1 MKKIFT
7 IIISIILVV
16 LIGLG
21 ITGYYVE
28 KDKADNK
35 KEDIKTETQAE
46 QVEEKLV
53 VDINKLDI
61 SKIDGYTPGEKLN
74 GEEQSV
80 NTDENTVTV
89 GGISLP
95 YNIEKKNMEILSI
108 GQYSGKFLEDGSDTD
123 KENILAIVVKN
134 TSDKVIDY
142 GEITMKISGKSGTLK
157 FKVTNLKPGA
167 SALVMESSGE
177 VEFNTNDKYIYVG
190 SNSNTIKTI
199 SLKEDQIAI
208 TTKGNK
214 ITVENLTDKNINKVY
229 VYYKTVSPGNCYL
242 GGVTYRL
249 KLQNVRSGK
258 SVSAE
263 SRHFSNLSSEI
274 IKVETVK

>member
-7 IIISIILVV
+7 ITISIILVS

-21 ITGYYVE
+21 VIGYYVE

-53 VDINKLDI
+53 VDINKLYI
-61 SKIDGYTPGEKLN
+61 SKLDGYTPGEKLN

-177 VEFNTNDKYIYVG
+177 VEFNTQDRYIYVG
-190 SNSNTIKTI
+190 SNSNTIKST
-199 SLKEDQIAI
+199 SLKEDEVAI

>member
-1 MKKIFT
+1 MKKVFT

-61 SKIDGYTPGEKLN
+61 SKLDGYTPGEKLN

>member
-35 KEDIKTETQAE
+35 KEDIKTEIQAE

-108 GQYSGKFLEDGSDTD
+108 GQYSGKFLEDGSDKD

-229 VYYKTVSPGNCYL
+229 VYYKTVSTGNCYL

-274 IKVETVK
+274 IKVETAK

>member
-7 IIISIILVV
+7 IIISIILVS

-21 ITGYYVE
+21 VTGYYVE
-28 KDKADNK
+28 KDKANNK

-61 SKIDGYTPGEKLN
+61 SKLDGYTPGEKLN

-177 VEFNTNDKYIYVG
+177 VEFNTQDRYIYVG
-190 SNSNTIKTI
+190 SNSNTIKST
-199 SLKEDQIAI
+199 SLKEDEVAI

>member
-7 IIISIILVV
+7 ITISIILVS

-35 KEDIKTETQAE
+35 KEDVKTEIQAE

-61 SKIDGYTPGEKLN
+61 SKLDGYTPGEKLN

-95 YNIEKKNMEILSI
+95 YNTEKKNMEISSI

-167 SALVMESSGE
+167 AALVMESSGE
-177 VEFNTNDKYIYVG
+177 VEFNTHDKYVYVG
-190 SNSNTIKTI
+190 SNSNTIKST
-199 SLKEDQIAI
+199 SLKEDEVAI

>member
-1 MKKIFT
+1 
-7 IIISIILVV
+7 
-16 LIGLG
+16 
-21 ITGYYVE
+21 
-28 KDKADNK
+28 
-35 KEDIKTETQAE
+35 
-46 QVEEKLV
+46 
-53 VDINKLDI
+53 
-61 SKIDGYTPGEKLN
+61 
-74 GEEQSV
+74 
-80 NTDENTVTV
+80 
-89 GGISLP
+89 
-95 YNIEKKNMEILSI
+95 MEILSI
-108 GQYSGKFLEDGSDTD
+108 GQYSGKFLEDGSDKD

-134 TSDKVIDY
+134 TSDQVIDY
-142 GEITMKISGKSGTLK
+142 GEITMKISGKSGILK

-177 VEFNTNDKYIYVG
+177 VEFNTQDRYIYVG
-190 SNSNTIKTI
+190 SNSNTIKST
-199 SLKEDQIAI
+199 SFKEDEVAI

>member
-7 IIISIILVV
+7 ITISIILVS

-21 ITGYYVE
+21 IIGYYVE
-28 KDKADNK
+28 KDKANNK
-35 KEDIKTETQAE
+35 KEDIKTEIQTE

-61 SKIDGYTPGEKLN
+61 SKLDGYTPGEKLN

-177 VEFNTNDKYIYVG
+177 VEFNTQDRYIYVG
-190 SNSNTIKTI
+190 SNSNTIKST
-199 SLKEDQIAI
+199 SLKEDEVAI

>member
-7 IIISIILVV
+7 IIISIILVS

-21 ITGYYVE
+21 VTGYYVE
-28 KDKADNK
+28 KDKANNK

-61 SKIDGYTPGEKLN
+61 SKLDGYTPGEKLN

-177 VEFNTNDKYIYVG
+177 VEFNTQDRYIYVG
-190 SNSNTIKTI
+190 SNSNTIKST
-199 SLKEDQIAI
+199 SLKEDEVAI

-229 VYYKTVSPGNCYL
+229 VYYKTVSTGNCYL

>member
-35 KEDIKTETQAE
+35 KEDVKTEIQAE

-108 GQYSGKFLEDGSDTD
+108 GQYSGKFLEDGSDKD

-199 SLKEDQIAI
+199 SLKEDEIAI

>member
-1 MKKIFT
+1 M
-7 IIISIILVV
+7 
-16 LIGLG
+16 
-21 ITGYYVE
+21 E

-61 SKIDGYTPGEKLN
+61 SKLDGYTPGEKLN

-229 VYYKTVSPGNCYL
+229 VYYKTVSTGNCYL

>member
-74 GEEQSV
+74 SEEQSV

-95 YNIEKKNMEILSI
+95 YNIENKNMEILSI

-177 VEFNTNDKYIYVG
+177 VEFNTHNKYIYIG

>member
-61 SKIDGYTPGEKLN
+61 SKLDGYTPGEKLN

-95 YNIEKKNMEILSI
+95 YNIEKKNMEISSI

-229 VYYKTVSPGNCYL
+229 VYYKTVSTGNCYL

-274 IKVETVK
+274 IKVETAK

>member
-7 IIISIILVV
+7 ITISIILVS

-21 ITGYYVE
+21 VIGYYVE
-28 KDKADNK
+28 KDKANNK
-35 KEDIKTETQAE
+35 KEDIKTEIQTE

-61 SKIDGYTPGEKLN
+61 SKLDGYTPGEKLN

-177 VEFNTNDKYIYVG
+177 VEFNTQDRYIYVG
-190 SNSNTIKTI
+190 SNSNTIKST
-199 SLKEDQIAI
+199 SLKEDEVAI

-229 VYYKTVSPGNCYL
+229 VYYKTVSTGNCYL

-274 IKVETVK
+274 IKVETAK

>member
-7 IIISIILVV
+7 ITISIILVS

-21 ITGYYVE
+21 VIGYYVE
-28 KDKADNK
+28 KDKANNK

-61 SKIDGYTPGEKLN
+61 SKLDGYTPGEKLN

-95 YNIEKKNMEILSI
+95 YNIENKNMEILSI

-167 SALVMESSGE
+167 SVLVMESSGE
-177 VEFNTNDKYIYVG
+177 VEFNIQDRYIYVG
-190 SNSNTIKTI
+190 SNSNTIKST
-199 SLKEDQIAI
+199 SLKEDEVAI

>member
-46 QVEEKLV
+46 QVEEKIV

-61 SKIDGYTPGEKLN
+61 SKLDGYTPGEKLN

-95 YNIEKKNMEILSI
+95 YNIENKNMEILSI

-177 VEFNTNDKYIYVG
+177 VEFNTQDRYIYVG
-190 SNSNTIKTI
+190 SNSNTIKST
-199 SLKEDQIAI
+199 SLKEDEVAI

-274 IKVETVK
+274 IKVETAK

>member
-74 GEEQSV
+74 SEEQSV

-108 GQYSGKFLEDGSDTD
+108 GQYSGKFLEDGSDKD

-177 VEFNTNDKYIYVG
+177 VEFNTQDRYIYVG
-190 SNSNTIKTI
+190 SNSNTIKST
-199 SLKEDQIAI
+199 SLKEDEVAI

>member
-7 IIISIILVV
+7 ITISIILVS

-21 ITGYYVE
+21 VIGYYVE
-28 KDKADNK
+28 KDKANNK
-35 KEDIKTETQAE
+35 KEDIKTEIQTE

-61 SKIDGYTPGEKLN
+61 SKLDGYTPGEKLN

-177 VEFNTNDKYIYVG
+177 VEFNIQDRYIYVG
-190 SNSNTIKTI
+190 SNSNTIKST
-199 SLKEDQIAI
+199 SLKEDEVAI

>member
-1 MKKIFT
+1 
-7 IIISIILVV
+7 
-16 LIGLG
+16 
-21 ITGYYVE
+21 
-28 KDKADNK
+28 
-35 KEDIKTETQAE
+35 
-46 QVEEKLV
+46 
-53 VDINKLDI
+53 
-61 SKIDGYTPGEKLN
+61 
-74 GEEQSV
+74 
-80 NTDENTVTV
+80 
-89 GGISLP
+89 
-95 YNIEKKNMEILSI
+95 MEILSI

-177 VEFNTNDKYIYVG
+177 VEFNTQDKYIYVG

-199 SLKEDQIAI
+199 SLMEDQIAI

>member
-35 KEDIKTETQAE
+35 KEDIKTETQVE

-74 GEEQSV
+74 SEEQSV

-108 GQYSGKFLEDGSDTD
+108 GQYSGKFLEDGSDKD

-177 VEFNTNDKYIYVG
+177 VEFNTHNKYIYIG

-229 VYYKTVSPGNCYL
+229 VYYKTVSTGNCYL

-274 IKVETVK
+274 IKVETAK

>member
-7 IIISIILVV
+7 ITISIILVS

-21 ITGYYVE
+21 VIGYYVE
-28 KDKADNK
+28 KDKANNK
-35 KEDIKTETQAE
+35 KEDIKTEIQTE

-61 SKIDGYTPGEKLN
+61 SKLDGYTPGEKLN

-177 VEFNTNDKYIYVG
+177 VEFNTQDRYIYVG
-190 SNSNTIKTI
+190 SNSNTIKST
-199 SLKEDQIAI
+199 SLKEDEVAI

>member
-7 IIISIILVV
+7 ITISIILVS

-61 SKIDGYTPGEKLN
+61 SKLDGYTPGEKLN

-142 GEITMKISGKSGTLK
+142 GEITMKISGKSGILK

-167 SALVMESSGE
+167 TALVMESSGE
-177 VEFNTNDKYIYVG
+177 VEFNTHDKYIYVG

-199 SLKEDQIAI
+199 SLMEDQIAI

-214 ITVENLTDKNINKVY
+214 ITVENLTDKNISKVY
-229 VYYKTVSPGNCYL
+229 VYYKTVSTGNCYL

>member
-7 IIISIILVV
+7 IIISIILVS

-21 ITGYYVE
+21 VTGYYVE
-28 KDKADNK
+28 KDKANNK
-35 KEDIKTETQAE
+35 KEDIKTEIQTE

-74 GEEQSV
+74 SEEQSV

-134 TSDKVIDY
+134 TSDQVIDY

-177 VEFNTNDKYIYVG
+177 V
-190 SNSNTIKTI
+190 
-199 SLKEDQIAI
+199 
-208 TTKGNK
+208 
-214 ITVENLTDKNINKVY
+214 
-229 VYYKTVSPGNCYL
+229 
-242 GGVTYRL
+242 
-249 KLQNVRSGK
+249 
-258 SVSAE
+258 
-263 SRHFSNLSSEI
+263 
-274 IKVETVK
+274 

>member
-7 IIISIILVV
+7 IIISIILVS

-21 ITGYYVE
+21 VTGYYVE
-28 KDKADNK
+28 KDKANNK
-35 KEDIKTETQAE
+35 KEDIKTEIQIE

-61 SKIDGYTPGEKLN
+61 SKIEGYTPGEKLN
-74 GEEQSV
+74 SEEQSV
-80 NTDENTVTV
+80 NTGENTVTV

-142 GEITMKISGKSGTLK
+142 GEITMKISGKSGILK

-167 SALVMESSGE
+167 TALVMESSGE
-177 VEFNTNDKYIYVG
+177 VEFNTHNKYIYIG

>member
-7 IIISIILVV
+7 IIISIILVS

-21 ITGYYVE
+21 VTGYYVE
-28 KDKADNK
+28 KDKANNK

-61 SKIDGYTPGEKLN
+61 SKLDGYTPGEKLN

-177 VEFNTNDKYIYVG
+177 VEFNTQNKYIYIG

-199 SLKEDQIAI
+199 SLKEDEIAI